1 MTAFPC
7 CTINNV
13 HYNVTVQCFYRMEDI
28 VSQLK
33 ILWVPCTKLYRKIM
47 TAFSCR
53 KINNVHYNVTV
64 QCFYRME
71 NIVSQLKILWEFHV
85 QNYIEKLWLHFHV
98 VKLTMSITML
108 QFSVFTRWRIMFPKG
123 GTRSIND
130 GGSGGAS
137 YCEPKKIHE
146 PEIVHPK
153 KYLASTF
160 STSKSARPSIS
171 ILIYSVKQTW
181 RP

>member
-1 MTAFPC
+1 MFLQNGGHCFTAKN
-7 CTINNV
+7 IM
-13 HYNVTVQCFYRMEDI
+13 R
-28 VSQLK
+28 
-33 ILWVPCTKLYRKIM
+33 VPCTKLYRKIM

-64 QCFYRME
+64 RCFY
-71 NIVSQLKILWEFHV
+71 
-85 QNYIEKLWLHFHV
+85 
-98 VKLTMSITML
+98 TMKNNVP
-108 QFSVFTRWRIMFPKG
+108 QGGGG

-171 ILIYSVKQTW
+171 ILIYSVKQT
-181 RP
+181 

>member
-1 MTAFPC
+1 MRVPCTKLYRKIMTAFSC
-7 CTINNV
+7 RKINNV
-13 HYNVTVQCFYRMEDI
+13 HYNITVQCFYRMEDI

-33 ILWVPCTKLYRKIM
+33 ILRVPCTKLYRKIM

-64 QCFYRME
+64 QCFYTMK
-71 NIVSQLKILWEFHV
+71 NNVSQGG
-85 QNYIEKLWLHFHV
+85 
-98 VKLTMSITML
+98 
-108 QFSVFTRWRIMFPKG
+108 G

-160 STSKSARPSIS
+160 LPQKVQDLVSR
-171 ILIYSVKQTW
+171 Y
-181 RP
+181 